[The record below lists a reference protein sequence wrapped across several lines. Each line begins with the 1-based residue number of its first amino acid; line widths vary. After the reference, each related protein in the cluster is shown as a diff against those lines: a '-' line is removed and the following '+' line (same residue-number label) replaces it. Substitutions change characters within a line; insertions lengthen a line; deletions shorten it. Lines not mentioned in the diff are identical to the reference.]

1 MRQFRSDPATVPT
14 IRMDGAE
21 NRVDPDKWRPLI
33 MSFCR
38 FYGLGERVWDSTLS
52 LISKTNSAGRK
63 AETLNDYFATSF
75 R

>member
-52 LISKTNSAGRK
+52 LISESAYRPVPHMSRENQLGR
-63 AETLNDYFATSF
+63 S
-75 R
+75 